1 MVIRSF
7 LAKQLGY
14 PSGFFG
20 RLVMKLLNKSNAEM
34 NDITFTKLNIQPGD
48 FILEI
53 GFGGGYLLDKIATSQ
68 IPSLIA
74 AIDPTI
80 DVIKMGNKKFKHQI
94 KQKYLELKQATA
106 ESLHDN
112 NRYFDKI
119 CTVNTIY
126 FWSDPKLVL
135 DECNRVLKLNGKL
148 VICYNSPVFLEK
160 TKLTQPGFK
169 TYEPENLE
177 LLMQSS
183 GFTDISTI
191 SADGG
196 TSNEVFY
203 CTCGTVT
210 YINSRK

>member
-1 MVIRSF
+1 MIIRSL

-14 PSGFFG
+14 PSGIFG

-34 NDITFTKLNIQPGD
+34 NDLTFTKLNVQPGD

-53 GFGGGYLLDKIATSQ
+53 GFGGGYLLDKIATSR

-74 AIDPTI
+74 AIDPKI
-80 DVIKMGNKKFKHQI
+80 DVIKMGNKKFKQQI
-94 KQKYLELKQATA
+94 AQKYIELKQASA
-106 ESLHDN
+106 ESLPYD

-135 DECNRVLKLNGKL
+135 DECNRVLKLNGKI
-148 VICYNSPVFLEK
+148 VISYNSSAFLEK
-160 TKLTQPGFK
+160 TKLTQHGFK

-177 LLMQSS
+177 LLMESS
-183 GFTDISTI
+183 GFRNISTI
-191 SADGG
+191 SAEGG
-196 TSNEVFY
+196 TSNELFY
-203 CTCGTVT
+203 CSSGTLG
-210 YINSRK
+210 